1 MDNVHHV
8 FEINTQQISPTLCFQ
23 KGIMSHPWSFF
34 RLRFSRVKESDNDTE
49 YIDKKWSNSNKALG
63 AYNVNN
69 TGTGEKLISA
79 ERVEGEF
86 TMVSQ
91 PKRKNV
97 YYSSDIISIINNGL
111 VIFRGMGSI
120 FNVDINI
127 IALANVISFN
137 GSLHP
142 FLGFRSILRRVI
154 QIIFFFSNQ
163 FGRF

>member
-1 MDNVHHV
+1 MFSKRNHV
-8 FEINTQQISPTLCFQ
+8 TPLIFL
-23 KGIMSHPWSFF
+23 
-34 RLRFSRVKESDNDTE
+34 RLRFSRVKESENDTE
-49 YIDKKWSNSNKALG
+49 SIDKIWSNSNKALG

-97 YYSSDIISIINNGL
+97 KYSSDIISKINNWL

-120 FNVDINI
+120 FHADIYI

-137 GSLHP
+137 GSLHA

-154 QIIFFFSNQ
+154 QK
-163 FGRF
+163 